1 MPALTLA
8 LGMSLPVAIG
18 TSLVVIVGN
27 ALVSLGFRGL
37 GAVEWDVA
45 LPFTAAMLI
54 GSLAGSNL
62 GHRLPVERSLKAFAV
77 LLVAV
82 ALANGVAATAALVG

>member
-1 MPALTLA
+1 
-8 LGMSLPVAIG
+8 
-18 TSLVVIVGN
+18 
-27 ALVSLGFRGL
+27 
-37 GAVEWDVA
+37 VA

-82 ALANGVAATAALVG
+82 ALANGVAATAALIG